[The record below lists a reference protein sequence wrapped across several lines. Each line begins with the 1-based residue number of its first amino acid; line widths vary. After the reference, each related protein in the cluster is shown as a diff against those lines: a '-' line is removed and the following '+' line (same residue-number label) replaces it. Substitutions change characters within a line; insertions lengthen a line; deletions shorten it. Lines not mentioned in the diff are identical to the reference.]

1 MESNS
6 PQDTLNAEQQVK
18 KQWLKPDIEII
29 SNVVE
34 SGLSAGSF
42 EPMKTVHITGPTGI
56 GTAFWNYHS

>member
-1 MESNS
+1 MQSNS
-6 PQDTLNAEQQVK
+6 PQDTLNVEQPVK

-42 EPMKTVHITGPTGI
+42 EHMKTVHVTAPSGTGTL
-56 GTAFWNYHS
+56 FWNYHS

>member
-1 MESNS
+1 MQSN
-6 PQDTLNAEQQVK
+6 PTPDIVNIKHPVK

-42 EPMKTVHITGPTGI
+42 EHMKTVHVIAPSGTGTLV
-56 GTAFWNYHS
+56 WNYHS

>member
-1 MESNS
+1 MQSNLITEKIIQ
-6 PQDTLNAEQQVK
+6 PVK

-42 EPMKTVHITGPTGI
+42 EHMKTVHITGPSGTG
-56 GTAFWNYHS
+56 TLNWNYHS